1 MHTHT
6 KENWIDAALNSLD
19 GIERAT
25 PPADLYARI
34 LERQNT
40 PRQNALRVR
49 MTPPQRWMVAA
60 SIALLLFVNVLT
72 CLKMQQQFAGRA
84 NPAGV
89 FATEYFGFLKPVD
102 I

>member
-1 MHTHT
+1 MHKQE

-19 GIERAT
+19 RIERAT
-25 PPADLYARI
+25 PPADLYTRI
-34 LERQNT
+34 LDRQNT
-40 PRQNALRVR
+40 PRQNALHVR

-60 SIALLLFVNVLT
+60 SITLLLFANVLT
-72 CLKMQQQFAGRA
+72 CIEMKQQFGGRF

-89 FATEYFGFLKPVD
+89 FDTEYFEFLKPVD